1 MPYQVTPVDGGFK
14 VVNTETGKM
23 VNPRGRPLPHVIAT
37 QQFRVLSG
45 RENGWAPTGEPS
57 ELTPDDKP
65 DLYAWDSAS

>member
-1 MPYQVTPVDGGFK
+1 VPYQVTPVDGGFK

-23 VNPRGRPLPHVIAT
+23 VNPGGRPLPHVIAT
-37 QQFRVLSG
+37 KQFRVLSG
-45 RENGWAPTGEPS
+45 LENGWAPTGEPS